1 MCTFKSDREVVVCDV
16 AIGAVKAR
24 LETDLGGAVR
34 YTVIHGQ
41 GTLVEA
47 DSGVDGHRFE
57 PLVRTGMTAAGS
69 VPRSDGEAAHSRSE
83 IGKALPERRL

>member
-24 LETDLGGAVR
+24 LDADLGSAVR
-34 YTVIHGQ
+34 YTVFHGQ

-47 DSGVDGHRFE
+47 VSGVDGQRFE
-57 PLVRTGMTAAGS
+57 QLVRTGMTAAGS
-69 VPRSDGEAAHSRSE
+69 VPRSDGEAAHSRPE
-83 IGKALPERRL
+83 IGKAITETRP